1 MQKTIPV
8 TIIDFINYS
17 SELLKERKINDA
29 RLNIEL
35 ILCHVLNCNRTDLY
49 LNFDK
54 PLAKVEV
61 KNFKEILL
69 RRLKYEP
76 LQYILGKV
84 SFYGI
89 DFLVNKNVLIP
100 RQETELLV
108 EKILEDIKKSDNKK
122 VSIFEIGTGSGCI
135 SIALAKNLELKNI
148 DFEIFSIDKS
158 EDSIEVAMQNMML
171 NKIPADSVKFY
182 IKDVF
187 EIERLKGNFDYIV
200 SNPPYISIDEY
211 KKLDSE
217 VKDYE
222 PDLALTDFNNGLKF
236 FERIFLLA
244 SDNKFT
250 GKVFC
255 EIGFDQKDS
264 IEILLKK
271 YSFSGYS
278 FYKDYNS
285 IERIL
290 EIKK

>member
-8 TIIDFINYS
+8 TIIEFITYS
-17 SELLKERKINDA
+17 TELLKGRKINDA

-54 PLAKVEV
+54 PLTKEEV

-76 LQYILGKV
+76 LQYILGKT
-84 SFYGI
+84 SFYGL
-89 DFLVNKNVLIP
+89 DFLINKNVLIP

-108 EKILEDIKKSDNKK
+108 EKILEDIKKSDKKK

-135 SIALAKNLELKNI
+135 SIALAKNLELNNI
-148 DFEIFSIDKS
+148 NLEIFSIDKS
-158 EDSIEVAMQNMML
+158 KDSIDVAIQNMML

-182 IKDVF
+182 VKDVF
-187 EIERLKGNFDYIV
+187 EIERLKGIFDYIV

-211 KKLDSE
+211 EKLDKE

-222 PDLALTDFNNGLKF
+222 PDFALTDFNNGLKF
-236 FERIFLLA
+236 YERIFLLA
-244 SDNKFT
+244 SDDKFT
-250 GKVFC
+250 GKIFC
-255 EIGFDQKDS
+255 EIGFDQSNS
-264 IEILLKK
+264 IELILKK
-271 YSFSGYS
+271 YTFSGYN
-278 FYKDYNS
+278 FYKDYNG

-290 EIKK
+290 EIEK